1 MQIESNRE
9 GEQMLLNWIWDILA
23 VDGKVAASI
32 REKRSLLLSPL
43 IVFTAAQIHGLTMF
57 YYRGAVGADQIN
69 VAEAVFY
76 VVFGYTAVIASQTG
90 IALLLWGI
98 GKVLGGVAARFV
110 DVFIA
115 VGYAFLPYGVL
126 LAANTHY
133 NFLQKAGGSMS
144 SNPLTGLVMMAAFIY
159 FVYMLTKVL
168 HLLTGFPMK
177 RAVACVAVSFVFILS
192 FIYLVGY

>member
-1 MQIESNRE
+1 ML
-9 GEQMLLNWIWDILA
+9 LLNWLYDIIA

-57 YYRGAVGADQIN
+57 YYRSVVGADQIN
-69 VAEAVFY
+69 SAEAFFY
-76 VVFGYTAVIASQTG
+76 VVFGYLAVIASQLG

-98 GKVLGGVAARFV
+98 GKVLGGAESRFI

-126 LAANTHY
+126 LAANTHL
-133 NFLQKAGGSMS
+133 NFLRQAGGSLS
-144 SNPLTGLVMMAAFIY
+144 ANPLIGLIMIAALVYFIY
-159 FVYMLTKVL
+159 LLTRVL
-168 HLLTGFPMK
+168 HLLTGFTLK
-177 RAVACVAVSFVFILS
+177 RAVACVVVALVFIAS

>member
-1 MQIESNRE
+1 
-9 GEQMLLNWIWDILA
+9 MLLNWLWDIAA

-57 YYRGAVGADQIN
+57 YYRSVVGADQIN
-69 VAEAVFY
+69 TAEAPFY
-76 VVFGYTAVIASQTG
+76 VVFGYIAVIASQLG
-90 IALLLWGI
+90 ITLLLWGM
-98 GKVLGGVAARFV
+98 GKVLGGTPSRFI

-133 NFLQKAGGSMS
+133 NFLRQAGGSIS
-144 SNPLTGLVMMAAFIY
+144 GNPITGLIMLSA
-159 FVYMLTKVL
+159 FVYFLYLMTKVL

>member
-1 MQIESNRE
+1 
-9 GEQMLLNWIWDILA
+9 MLLNWLWDIIA

-43 IVFTAAQIHGLTMF
+43 IVLTAAQIHGLTMF
-57 YYRGAVGADQIN
+57 YYRSVVGTNQIN
-69 VAEAVFY
+69 SAEAPFY
-76 VVFGYTAVIASQTG
+76 VVFGYMAVIASQIG
-90 IALLLWGI
+90 ITLLLWGI
-98 GKVLGGVAARFV
+98 GKVLGGAPSRFI

-115 VGYAFLPYGVL
+115 VGYAFLPYGVM

-133 NFLQKAGGSMS
+133 NFLQKAGGTMS
-144 SNPLTGLVMMAAFIY
+144 GSPLTGLVMLSA
-159 FVYMLTKVL
+159 FVYFLYLLTKVL

-177 RAVACVAVSFVFILS
+177 RAMACIAVSFVFILS

>member
-1 MQIESNRE
+1 
-9 GEQMLLNWIWDILA
+9 MLLNWLWDIVA
-23 VDGKVAASI
+23 IDGKVAGSI

-43 IVFTAAQIHGLTMF
+43 IVFTAAQIHGLTM
-57 YYRGAVGADQIN
+57 YYFRNVAGADQVNI
-69 VAEAVFY
+69 AEAAFY
-76 VVFGYTAVIASQTG
+76 VVFGYMAVIASQIG

-98 GKVLGGVAARFV
+98 GKVLGGAPSRFI

-126 LAANTHY
+126 LAANTHF
-133 NFLQKAGGSMS
+133 NFLRQAGGSLS
-144 SNPLTGLVMMAAFIY
+144 DSPLTALIMLSA
-159 FVYMLTKVL
+159 FVYFLYLLTRVL